1 MKVIQRD
8 QQQVTEMGQTH
19 EGNPE
24 GPATG
29 EVENKEE
36 PGSSKTI
43 LERL

>member
-1 MKVIQRD
+1 MAGGVGNGGL
-8 QQQVTEMGQTH
+8 VTLEATY

-43 LERL
+43 LGAYF